1 MKVDLRTPPAHSVV
15 EMVQFAQRCEEAG
28 FSGVG
33 INDCQQDFRDLYVVM
48 SHILSNTEVL
58 RVHPAVA
65 CPGPRH
71 TSVIA
76 SAAKTVQEFG
86 PDRFEMWLARGDAAP
101 NGVGLPM
108 LTVDEMRDAIVKIT
122 AFMAGETGVF
132 QSLGKDDPGNRHH
145 SARPD
150 VRLYHGGGTPVPV
163 YVAAGAGP
171 LLTRI
176 AGELCDGILL
186 VSPYTA
192 EGLAERRKWLA
203 EGAARANRDVSE
215 IHIVLKIFSVIR
227 DTRKEAVRNWSPRLL
242 GALAGKDAET
252 RLEAL
257 GIEYDIAPLK
267 PAFLEA
273 QTKIRR
279 LGPSSHIVDWE
290 AAEEIAEVIPY
301 ELQEAM
307 GDAVAILGDPDQVT
321 KRFKELEALGIDH
334 VYMYMAETMRF
345 PEPELRA
352 FEEVVGPALRS
363 SKAPVA

>member
-1 MKVDLRTPPAHSVV
+1 MKVDLRTPPAHPVL
-15 EMVQFAQRCEEAG
+15 EMVKFAQRCEEAG

-48 SHILSNTEVL
+48 SHILRDTERL

-86 PDRFEMWLARGDAAP
+86 PDRFELWLARGDAAP
-101 NGVGLPM
+101 NGIGLPM
-108 LTVDEMRDAIVKIT
+108 LTVGEMRDAITEIK
-122 AFMAGETGVF
+122 AFMAGETGVYKP
-132 QSLGKDDPGNRHH
+132 LGKDHPGNRHH
-145 SARPD
+145 HALAD

-163 YVAAGAGP
+163 YVGAGAGP

-203 EGAARANRDVSE
+203 EGAARAGRDVSE
-215 IHIVLKIFSVIR
+215 IHIVLKIFCVIR
-227 DTRKEAVRNWSPRLL
+227 DTRKQAVRNWSPRLL

-252 RLEAL
+252 RLQAL
-257 GIEYDIAPLK
+257 GIEYDITRLK
-267 PAFLEA
+267 PAFVEA
-273 QTKIRR
+273 QTKLRR
-279 LGPSSHIVDWE
+279 LGPSSHITDWE

-307 GDAVAILGDPDQVT
+307 GDAVAILDDPDQVT
-321 KRFKELEALGIDH
+321 KRFKELEGLGIDH
-334 VYMYMAETMRF
+334 VYIYNAEAMRL

-352 FEEVVGPALRS
+352 FKEVIGPALS
-363 SKAPVA
+363 ASI